1 MEKKFRIT
9 VEGRQYIVTVED
21 ITEAGSLILPDSGSM
36 RVPTAVTPAASVTVP
51 TPHLAAV
58 EANPG
63 DELSPLAGIIHTVDI
78 TVGQAV
84 REGDKLVTLEAMKM
98 ITTVIAHRP
107 GTVTQLFVKTGDVV
121 EAGQRLLTIA

>member
-21 ITEAGSLILPDSGSM
+21 ITEAGSLIFPDPGSM
-36 RVPTAVTPAASVTVP
+36 HVPTAITPASVTVP

-63 DELSPLAGIIHTVDI
+63 DELSPLAGVIHTVDVVI
-78 TVGQAV
+78 GQAV

-107 GTVTQLFVKTGDVV
+107 GTVTQLFVKAGDVV

>member
-21 ITEAGSLILPDSGSM
+21 ITEGGNLLLPEPGSM
-36 RVPTAVTPAASVTVP
+36 HIPATITPTLVP

-58 EANPG
+58 DANPG
-63 DELSPLAGIIHTVDI
+63 DELSPLAGVIHTVDVA
-78 TVGQAV
+78 VGQVV

-107 GTVTQLFVKTGDVV
+107 GTITQLFVKPGDVV
-121 EAGQRLLTIA
+121 EAGQRLLTVA

>member
-1 MEKKFRIT
+1 MEKKLRIT

-21 ITEAGSLILPDSGSM
+21 ITEVGSLILPDPGSM
-36 RVPTAVTPAASVTVP
+36 QVSTAATPASVTVP

-63 DELSPLAGIIHTVDI
+63 DELSPLAGIIHTVDVTI
-78 TVGQAV
+78 GQAV

-121 EAGQRLLTIA
+121 EAGQRLLTIT

>member
-21 ITEAGSLILPDSGSM
+21 ITEGGSLIFPEPGSM
-36 RVPTAVTPAASVTVP
+36 HVPTTVTPTRAP

-58 EANPG
+58 DVNPG
-63 DELSPLAGIIHTVDI
+63 DELSPLAGVIHSVDVV
-78 TVGQAV
+78 VGQAI
-84 REGDKLVTLEAMKM
+84 REGDKLITLEAMKM

-107 GTVTQLFVKTGDVV
+107 GTVTQLFVKPGDVV
-121 EAGQRLLTIA
+121 EAGQRLLTVA

>member
-1 MEKKFRIT
+1 MEKKLRIT

-21 ITEAGSLILPDSGSM
+21 ITEVGSLIVPDPGSM
-36 RVPTAVTPAASVTVP
+36 QVSTAATPASVTVP

-63 DELSPLAGIIHTVDI
+63 DELSPLAGIIHTVDVTI
-78 TVGQAV
+78 GQAV

-107 GTVTQLFVKTGDVV
+107 GTVTQLFVKTGDVM
-121 EAGQRLLTIA
+121 EAGQRLLTIT

>member
-21 ITEAGSLILPDSGSM
+21 ITEAGSLIFPDPGSM
-36 RVPTAVTPAASVTVP
+36 HIPTAVTPASVTVP
-51 TPHLAAV
+51 TPYLAAV

-63 DELSPLAGIIHTVDI
+63 DELSPLAGVIHTVDVVI
-78 TVGQAV
+78 GQAV